1 MGATAL
7 FMASSNNLDKVY
19 GDLTGVKA
27 MMAESKEFKL
37 MVETPGIQPEEKVA
51 AIETICSKVGADT
64 ATVNFLKVLVENKR
78 MHLLAK
84 MIDLFEGFYRAE
96 KGLVSCSVT
105 SATPLSPAQEGDVKA
120 AMEKRAPKGA
130 TLIMEYNVNSAL
142 LGGLVVKMGE
152 AVFDYSVTSRLER
165 LQTTLLTPVE

>member
-1 MGATAL
+1 
-7 FMASSNNLDKVY
+7 
-19 GDLTGVKA
+19 
-27 MMAESKEFKL
+27 
-37 MVETPGIQPEEKVA
+37 MVETPGIQPDAKVS
-51 AIETICSKVGADT
+51 AITAICSKVGADA

-96 KGLVSCSVT
+96 KGLVSCTVT
-105 SATPLSPAQEGDVKA
+105 SATPLSSSQQGDVQA

-152 AVFDYSVTSRLER
+152 A
-165 LQTTLLTPVE
+165 

>member
-1 MGATAL
+1 MGT
-7 FMASSNNLDKVY
+7 
-19 GDLTGVKA
+19 
-27 MMAESKEFKL
+27 E
-37 MVETPGIQPEEKVA
+37 A
-51 AIETICSKVGADT
+51 AV
-64 ATVNFLKVLVENKR
+64 VNFMGVLVESKR

-105 SATPLSPAQEGDVKA
+105 SATPLTAAQQSDVKA
-120 AMEKRAPKGA
+120 AMEKRAAKGA

-165 LQTTLLTPVE
+165 LQASLLSPVECDAHWVSSVDLG